1 MIRLVYLLSW
11 FCAQRQAE
19 GSNQW
24 NYFPSWHQRAQSF
37 EEFENGSSVQLYT
50 LMSLNVCSFN
60 WKIFWLFFRYL
71 NSLRLRCCCWSP
83 LHVDQNITRVRAFA
97 AIYHLSVFIARVE
110 ISKSVSL
117 RLILDDQKLMF
128 VFVFSVIEDL
138 KMLASC
144 VQTKGHIT

>member
-24 NYFPSWHQRAQSF
+24 NYFPSWHQRAQAF

-50 LMSLNVCSFN
+50 LVSLNVCSFN
-60 WKIFWLFFRYL
+60 WKIFWRFFRYL
-71 NSLRLRCCCWSP
+71 NSLRLRCCCRSP
-83 LHVDQNITRVRAFA
+83 LHVDQNITRF
-97 AIYHLSVFIARVE
+97 YHLSVFIARVE

-117 RLILDDQKLMF
+117 RSILDDQKLF
-128 VFVFSVIEDL
+128 VFVFSVIEGL

>member
-1 MIRLVYLLSW
+1 M
-11 FCAQRQAE
+11 
-19 GSNQW
+19 
-24 NYFPSWHQRAQSF
+24 
-37 EEFENGSSVQLYT
+37 
-50 LMSLNVCSFN
+50 
-60 WKIFWLFFRYL
+60 
-71 NSLRLRCCCWSP
+71 
-83 LHVDQNITRVRAFA
+83 RAFA